1 MGSHGLL
8 RTRVPRRAMAPRA
21 GSRIPTTYLTAQHAH
36 VHLGE
41 VPYPRRPRCRRLMPN
56 ARYHSRIRLCP
67 RGAERVPSPSL
78 RSVLLRNPN
87 VAISAYVDDVTINT
101 TGDSEGQVAINI
113 RNAAVDLEHELREV
127 IGFTLAHQ
135 KAYATATSALQ
146 ATRLRGALARLA
158 GLPRQQVTV
167 RKLGRDYAGGRRG
180 WANTQP
186 VNRKRLPNL
195 KQRVARIDAVRD
207 GRAPKLFYAGPFP
220 PPRME
225 RSSGPLP
232 WQS

>member
-1 MGSHGLL
+1 M
-8 RTRVPRRAMAPRA
+8 
-21 GSRIPTTYLTAQHAH
+21 
-36 VHLGE
+36 
-41 VPYPRRPRCRRLMPN
+41 
-56 ARYHSRIRLCP
+56 
-67 RGAERVPSPSL
+67 
-78 RSVLLRNPN
+78 
-87 VAISAYVDDVTINT
+87 DDVTINA

-113 RNAAVDLEHELREV
+113 RNAAVDLGHELREV

-167 RKLGRDYAGGRRG
+167 RKLGCDYAGGRRG